1 VDLKATRDRVA
12 IYVRASTLEQD
23 LVGQR
28 KAMVDEARRRG
39 WNVTAIYAEA
49 KSSRAHRSE
58 FERMYNLAM
67 QRRHDAVFVWRLD
80 RLGRGLLEVVGRVR
94 ELHDQGVQVV
104 SVRDGAIDT
113 SSAAGQFQLA
123 TLAAAAEYE
132 RELIRE
138 RTREGLAR
146 ARAAGKKLGRPGR
159 DDPALSRAMALHEYS
174 SPAPPVREC
183 ARQCGVPEST
193 LRRALERR
201 AKNGVRK
208 SVEVALAQKRAFLRR
223 GKTNLFRAAKR
234 RG

>member
-1 VDLKATRDRVA
+1 MKRTRDRVA

-23 LVGQR
+23 LAGQR
-28 KAMVDEARRRG
+28 KGMLEEARRRG
-39 WNVTAIYAEA
+39 WKVTAVYAEA
-49 KSSRAHRSE
+49 KSSRVHRPE
-58 FERMYNLAM
+58 FDRLYKLAM

-80 RLGRGLLEVVGRVR
+80 RLGRGLIEVVTRVR

-138 RTREGLAR
+138 RTLEGLAR

-159 DDPALSRAMALHEYS
+159 DDPALSGALASVEYQGTRIRV
-174 SPAPPVREC
+174 AARE
-183 ARQCGVPEST
+183 CGVPEST
-193 LRRALERR
+193 LRYALERR

-208 SVEVALAQKRAFLRR
+208 LVRRALVRKGAILGCA
-223 GKTNLFRAAKR
+223 KTFVFRAGGGR
-234 RG
+234 S